1 MAQKHKIAGVTA
13 KEAYKKIPSKAGKNN
28 ITWDTNDNSL
38 AAFKHAVI
46 AGIQRDNVGVFA
58 DHVALY
64 DEMKQVTWH
73 ASIPHGGNFS
83 AKNKANINT
92 QDHFSKFLVKCD
104 LAEDPKSV
112 ARQVA
117 AVIAGLEKSQ
127 AKKSKYILADDI
139 KPKEDWAPSA
149 GALSQANVMKI
160 AATLGETHPPR
171 PRLTGKHE
179 CGALVNPKNDSEY
192 VLLTTERMILWAQAM
207 TVNPEV
213 TAYIPPVS
221 PAFDWQ
227 TRLPAEA
234 PATNLSPK
242 PNPIPPAVP
251 GSAMGQQLPN
261 GLTPWNGPP
270 TPIQQAPAAPI
281 YPHLPQ
287 PMGYPA
293 PFMFNSFPPHY
304 YGHPPPQMGGQ
315 FTYHPSQVFPGQPSG
330 NPYTLPHPPMYHA
343 GDVSAQLAQ
352 GSSTSQ
358 AVVNPNQSLPSVL
371 EEAIDLGQYLKFTHV
386 NPSLDQ
392 VREALNQLSI
402 THYTS
407 FQDFTATELEDAGF
421 KKAHAR
427 ALTASIGRLE
437 RHLKKTR
444 ANNNNA

>member
-64 DEMKQVTWH
+64 DEMKQ
-73 ASIPHGGNFS
+73 
-83 AKNKANINT
+83 
-92 QDHFSKFLVKCD
+92 Q
-104 LAEDPKSV
+104 EDPKSV
-112 ARQVA
+112 ARVA